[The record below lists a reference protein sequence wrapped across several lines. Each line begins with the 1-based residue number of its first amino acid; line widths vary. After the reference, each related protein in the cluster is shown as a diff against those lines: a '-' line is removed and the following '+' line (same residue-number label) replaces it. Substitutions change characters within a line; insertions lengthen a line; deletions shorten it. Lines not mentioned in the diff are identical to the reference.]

1 MALSME
7 FLTSL
12 SFASD
17 AERLALAGAGFWL
30 FAGLC
35 LVMERLRNARRSVER
50 LERVGWMPWTTLFVA
65 SAIIGGGCLA
75 VSLPV
80 VLGSL

>member
-1 MALSME
+1 ME
-7 FLTSL
+7 WLTQL

-17 AERLALAGAGFWL
+17 AVMLALTGAASWV
-30 FAGLC
+30 FAVFC
-35 LVMERLRNARRSVER
+35 LVMERLRNKRRSLER
-50 LERVGWMPWTTLFVA
+50 LELVGWVPWTNLFVA

-80 VLGSL
+80 VLGNL